1 MAVGTVSSVDGDVWQ
16 LIATNTPSAVTSSTF
31 SSVSGYK
38 KLMITYQI
46 PTLSSASII
55 YLRFNSDS
63 TTGNYAGVTALYT
76 TAGGTRDNTRLPI
89 SGYSE
94 TEAYGYAVIA
104 DTNKTTPKRIED
116 MGGMQIGYGNGIY
129 FGTSEISSVLVFT
142 NTTETMT
149 GTIKLYG
156 VAA

>member
-46 PTLSSASII
+46 PTLSSSSLI
-55 YLRFNSDS
+55 YLRFNGDS
-63 TTGNYAGVTALYT
+63 TTGNYAGTNGLFT
-76 TAGGTRDNTRLPI
+76 SAGGARDNTRLPI
-89 SGYSE
+89 TSYSE
-94 TEAYGYAVIA
+94 AEAHGYVVIA

-116 MGGMQIGYGNGIY
+116 MGGRQIGYGNGIY
-129 FGTSEISSVLVFT
+129 FGTSEISSVLVLT
-142 NTTETMT
+142 NSTQTMT

-156 VAA
+156 IAA